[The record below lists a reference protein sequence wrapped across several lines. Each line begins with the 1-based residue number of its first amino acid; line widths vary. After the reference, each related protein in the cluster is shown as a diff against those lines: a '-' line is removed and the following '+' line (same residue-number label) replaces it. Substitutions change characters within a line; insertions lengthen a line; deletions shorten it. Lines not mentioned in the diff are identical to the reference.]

1 MEFELRVGG
10 DCIARFETA
19 EAAETRARELVR
31 ANADIIVEII
41 DLNIGRPTGRPTGRP
56 NAPAA
61 DEAGREALA
70 RKIGF

>member
-41 DLNIGRPTGRPTGRP
+41 DLNTGRPTGRP
-56 NAPAA
+56 YAPAA